1 MSDEKEVSNKKEQT
15 EESTSSQGC
24 ADTSPATERHGDI
37 QKAICQQIIKSV
49 WTHEP
54 WLYFKVIIKSV
65 EEMGEYIALHGL
77 VPQNELP
84 VNLRYKIPE
93 NEIWIRENVY
103 ADTERRKS
111 ILAHEY
117 AELDLM
123 ITQGM
128 SYKEAHEKAEFF
140 ENLYYPRLNEHP

>member
-1 MSDEKEVSNKKEQT
+1 MSDESEETKKTGDPKETPQEVTPLLNDHPSEN
-15 EESTSSQGC
+15 S
-24 ADTSPATERHGDI
+24 ADT
-37 QKAICQQIIKSV
+37 QKSIVKQIIKTV

-54 WLYFKVIIKSV
+54 WLFFKVIVKSN

-84 VNLRYKIPE
+84 IHLRNKIPE
-93 NEIWIRENVY
+93 NEIWMRENVY
-103 ADTERRKS
+103 ADIQRRRS

-123 ITQGM
+123 VSQGM
-128 SYKEAHEKAEFF
+128 GYKEAHQHAEFI
-140 ENLYYPRLNEHP
+140 EHLYYHD

>member
-1 MSDEKEVSNKKEQT
+1 MKDENDGINKEEHIKDNEHFQECSEVNTST
-15 EESTSSQGC
+15 EH
-24 ADTSPATERHGDI
+24 HGNA

-54 WLYFKVIIKSV
+54 WLYFKVIIKNV

-84 VNLRYKIPE
+84 VHLRYKIPE

-123 ITQGM
+123 ITRGM
-128 SYKEAHEKAEFF
+128 SYKEAHLQAEFV
-140 ENLYYPRLNEHP
+140 EHLYYPHIKENP